1 MTLTPAQIEERQ
13 KQKEEER
20 KLERIA
26 DSCVCAVCG
35 GGLTTP
41 WDPDLGKIVLRCCRD
56 RAHRGYV
63 KDDPVLQRL
72 LGMRALEARNNRDT
86 SPIDREIQHHLAK
99 KYTQKGDRTMT
110 NETALSEY
118 RQTGLITVESAMDVI
133 RTTPGWGKAPAN
145 VVKRA
150 AMVCQDY
157 RLYPGIHLFLIA
169 FNAGKANESWA
180 VVQGIKATR
189 LQASRRKPFR
199 YTDGPRIAG
208 EEEARSHFLDQYDP
222 KMLYAVCR
230 VSGTDGSSAE
240 GWGTWPR
247 AQTPYGTDK
256 GNSASNMAEIRAERR
271 ALDRLCPGELPTGLD
286 VVDESYIAAAED
298 QPAGRVVDQATGE
311 IVDGEAADVP
321 GEDDAVSVQYDGQ
334 TPVDVQPQAE
344 AAANGNDAGQSGNPT
359 SKGQKKPVP
368 PKSNPKGAA
377 SFKPKT
383 QSDLLG
389 AALHFYGLD
398 LRGVLDT
405 LDITDLSQVRSL
417 QEAWEGI
424 VQKKGGE
431 NVTSN

>member
-1 MTLTPAQIEERQ
+1 MTLTPAQIDERQ
-13 KQKEEER
+13 REKEEER
-20 KLERIA
+20 KLARIA

-35 GGLTTP
+35 GMLTLP
-41 WDPDLGKIVLRCCRD
+41 WDPNLGKIVLRCGRD
-56 RAHRGYV
+56 RSHVGHVYEDAVLHR
-63 KDDPVLQRL
+63 LFR
-72 LGMRALEARNNRDT
+72 MRALEARNNRDT
-86 SPIDREIQHHLAK
+86 APIDREIQHHLAK

-110 NETALSEY
+110 QEKALTAY
-118 RQTGLITVESAMDVI
+118 KQTGIITQEAAIDII
-133 RTTPGWGKAPAN
+133 RTTPGWGRAPVD

-150 AMVCQDY
+150 AMVCQHY
-157 RLYPGIHLFLIA
+157 RLYPGVHVFLIA
-169 FNAGKANESWA
+169 FNAGKANESCA

-189 LQASRRKPFR
+189 LQASRRKPFS
-199 YTDGPRIAG
+199 YVDGPRIAG
-208 EEEARSHFLDQYDP
+208 EDEARAHFLDQYNP
-222 KMLYAVCR
+222 AMLYAVCR

-271 ALDRLCPGELPTGLD
+271 ALDRLCPGELPAGLD
-286 VVDESYIAAAED
+286 VVDESYIATAES
-298 QPAGRVVDQATGE
+298 QPPGRVVDQATGE